1 MKNFIKILSILMV
14 LAMLASVFAACTD
27 NTETPD
33 TDSGTTDTDG
43 STDTQPDDGGADNGE
58 VIKILNL
65 DSFLLLVAALNKDPS
80 QSIGKTYRLMINLDI
95 YPGWD
100 ATPSEKLGKLIKPD
114 AITEFAGINE
124 FYGTFD
130 GNGKTITGFYMA
142 DTAAAT
148 DNVAIFKKLNGGT
161 IKNLTVNSAFIYDDG
176 AKGAI
181 VSGLVGT
188 VTGDNSVIENVT
200 VNSNVYAATDAD
212 EIDMVINVGQA
223 KMHNYEYIQEEI
235 RMVVSAAA
243 GKTVKVIIETCYLT
257 EEEKIECCKAAK
269 AAGAT
274 FVKTSTG
281 FGPAGATKE
290 DIALMRETV
299 GPEMGVKAAGGVRNL
314 DDLMAMVENGATRI
328 GTSGGVAI
336 MQNASV
342 ETDY

>member
-1 MKNFIKILSILMV
+1 MNKYIDHTVLKAFATTSDIKKLCEEAKVYNFKSV
-14 LAMLASVFAACTD
+14 CVNPCFVSLASELLKDSDVLVCTVIGFPLGA
-27 NTETPD
+27 NTISVKELETKD
-33 TDSGTTDTDG
+33 
-43 STDTQPDDGGADNGE
+43 AVANG
-58 VIKILNL
+58 
-65 DSFLLLVAALNKDPS
+65 
-80 QSIGKTYRLMINLDI
+80 
-95 YPGWD
+95 
-100 ATPSEKLGKLIKPD
+100 
-114 AITEFAGINE
+114 
-124 FYGTFD
+124 
-130 GNGKTITGFYMA
+130 
-142 DTAAAT
+142 
-148 DNVAIFKKLNGGT
+148 
-161 IKNLTVNSAFIYDDG
+161 
-176 AKGAI
+176 
-181 VSGLVGT
+181 
-188 VTGDNSVIENVT
+188 
-200 VNSNVYAATDAD
+200 AD
-212 EIDMVINVGQA
+212 EIDMVINIGQA